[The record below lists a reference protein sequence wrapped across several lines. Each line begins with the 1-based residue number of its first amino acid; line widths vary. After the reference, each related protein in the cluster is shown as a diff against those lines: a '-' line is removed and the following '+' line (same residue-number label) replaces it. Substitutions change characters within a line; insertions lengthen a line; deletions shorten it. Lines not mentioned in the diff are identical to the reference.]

1 MKLSLEKGTWLDCTL
16 SAAVSL
22 QAVLVGVTGAHG
34 TWRCGSPPDA
44 PVPSEPGGAEN
55 GDTVFCREQI
65 SFGLS
70 MAGP

>member
-1 MKLSLEKGTWLDCTL
+1 MKLSLEKGTRLDCTL

-34 TWRCGSPPDA
+34 TWRCGSPDA
-44 PVPSEPGGAEN
+44 SVPSEPGGAED

-65 SFGLS
+65 SFCLS